1 MANILVAGGSTGIG
15 SVIIQSLAEQGNQV
29 YVLTRSP
36 EKLSDMSGVTAF
48 PYDVESETSQIPE
61 LPKTIDGFVYAPGTV
76 NLRPFHRV
84 KEEEYQKDLQIN
96 VFGAIKILQSIYKNL
111 RKSSHASIVFF
122 SSVAVQT
129 GLPYHA
135 SIAISKG
142 AVEGLTRTLAAE
154 LAPKIRVNA
163 IAPSMTDTNLASP
176 FLSNDESRQKYDN
189 NHPLKRIGKPEDI
202 ANAALF
208 LLSDK
213 SSWIT
218 GEILHVDGGMSSV
231 KFL

>member
-1 MANILVAGGSTGIG
+1 MANILIAGGSTGIG
-15 SVIIQSLAEQGNQV
+15 LEIIKSLSEQDDNV

-36 EKLSDMSGVTAF
+36 EKLSDMQNVTAYQ
-48 PYDVESETSQIPE
+48 YDVENENPEMPE
-61 LPKTIDGFVYAPGTV
+61 LPKSIDGFVYAPGTV
-76 NLRPFHRV
+76 NLRPFQRF
-84 KEEEYQKDLQIN
+84 KAEDYQKDLQIN
-96 VFGAIKILQSIYKNL
+96 LLGAITIIQAIYKNL
-111 RKSSHASIVFF
+111 RKSSQASIVFF

-135 SIAISKG
+135 SIAASKG
-142 AVEGLTRTLAAE
+142 AVEGFTRTLAAE
-154 LAPKIRVNA
+154 LAPNIRVNA

-176 FLSNDESRQKYDN
+176 FITSEENRQKYND
-189 NHPLKRIGKPEDI
+189 NHPLKRIGKPRDI